1 MKAGGVE
8 PGRERRKSA
17 AGTGGAHMSGNEQRS
32 NCPIAVTLELVG
44 DRWTLVILRDLLIG
58 KKRYSEFLTS
68 PERITT
74 NVLANRL
81 SRIERAG
88 LATRK
93 AYQARPKRYEYALTE
108 KGRDLLPVLQE
119 MSRWANRHYPETF
132 TPPES
137 FMKARRKRE

>member
-1 MKAGGVE
+1 MTTDE
-8 PGRERRKSA
+8 PR
-17 AGTGGAHMSGNEQRS
+17 SG
-32 NCPIAVTLELVG
+32 CPIAATLDIVG
-44 DRWTLVILRDLLIG
+44 DRWTLVILRDLFIG

-74 NVLANRL
+74 NILADRL
-81 SRIERAG
+81 DLIERVG

-93 AYQARPKRYEYALTE
+93 AYQERPKRYEYALTE
-108 KGRDLLPVLQE
+108 KGRDLLPVLQA

-137 FMKARRKRE
+137 FMKPRRKRE